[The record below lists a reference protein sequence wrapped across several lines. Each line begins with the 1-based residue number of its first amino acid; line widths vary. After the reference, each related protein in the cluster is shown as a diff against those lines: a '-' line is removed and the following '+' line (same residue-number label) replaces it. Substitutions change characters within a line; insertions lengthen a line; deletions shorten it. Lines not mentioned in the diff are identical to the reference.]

1 MSEELRINLRMS
13 PEAARKIKALAKERD
28 QTFVGLVREAVGVL
42 QTAHDGGKAG
52 LYLGLT
58 PHRENLQTVL
68 VLP

>member
-1 MSEELRINLRMS
+1 MRENARINLRLS
-13 PEAARKIKALAKERD
+13 TEAAAKIRALADERD
-28 QTFVGLVREAVGVL
+28 QTVVGLIREALGVL
-42 QTAHDGGKAG
+42 QTAHEGTKGG

>member
-1 MSEELRINLRMS
+1 MGETRISLRVS
-13 PEAARKIKALAKERD
+13 SEAAKRIRVLAKERD
-28 QTFVGLVREAVGVL
+28 QTVVGLVREAVGVL
-42 QTAHDGGKAG
+42 QSAHDGGKEG